1 MHFFFEFV
9 LHVWALQKKTK
20 EKCVNAQIKGDG
32 KGLGDCWIIIFNNNA
47 LCCALICL
55 TETSNMLG
63 TASVVH

>member
-1 MHFFFEFV
+1 MYGPC
-9 LHVWALQKKTK
+9 KKTK

-32 KGLGDCWIIIFNNNA
+32 KGLGGCWIIIFNNNA